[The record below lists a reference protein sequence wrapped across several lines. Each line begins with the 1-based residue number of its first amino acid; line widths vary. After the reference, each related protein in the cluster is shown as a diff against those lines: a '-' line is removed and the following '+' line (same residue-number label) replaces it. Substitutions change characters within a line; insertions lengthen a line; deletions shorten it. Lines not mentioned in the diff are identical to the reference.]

1 MSVMK
6 PKFKYPANP
15 VILQSAKHQHK
26 IQRLIDQQDL
36 VEQKYQDKIK
46 KLYINFQAKNALKG

>member
-1 MSVMK
+1 MK
-6 PKFKYPANP
+6 PKFKYPTNP

-36 VEQKYQDKIK
+36 VEQKYQDKINT
-46 KLYINFQAKNALKG
+46 LYINFQAKNALKG